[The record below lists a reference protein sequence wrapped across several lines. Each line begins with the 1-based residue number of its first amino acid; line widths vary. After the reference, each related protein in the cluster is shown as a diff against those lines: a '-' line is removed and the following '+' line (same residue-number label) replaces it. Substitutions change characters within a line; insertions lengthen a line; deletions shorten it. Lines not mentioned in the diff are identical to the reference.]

1 MLFPRQISLNKYH
14 FEVEVDYVPSSTAEL
29 QALTRIKNTLA
40 GVDLGDFYP
49 ASKGVM
55 SNINWYL
62 KNKRLRDTKNGE
74 GRHVAFGK
82 VIFKDSKNAS
92 LCCKVVILPEQ
103 TKRGRI
109 SGNHAPNEVLF
120 YSPAPPSGENL
131 PPSPASMMVNVP
143 LGAITL
149 HSILT
154 TVSTRLN
161 SPFATYC
168 YVDGIDIYRPT
179 LLDGQSLVEG
189 ECCHKCR
196 RFDKINQEDGSEKGK
211 CSRDPSHYTCK
222 TCFPKNTPH
231 GECPVCADVCGCN
244 NCAEF
249 KWTRYESL
257 FGTQLGTGVNKVDGT
272 MFDTYFEQISIEAKA
287 TGVPVSEELVE
298 KKKLKDDNDKEWR
311 KKMRKKKTVA
321 FNALLKRGDRIKVWW
336 QEDEKY
342 YFGKVVRES
351 R

>member
-1 MLFPRQISLNKYH
+1 
-14 FEVEVDYVPSSTAEL
+14 
-29 QALTRIKNTLA
+29 
-40 GVDLGDFYP
+40 VDLGDFYP

-55 SNINWYL
+55 SNINWYR

-287 TGVPVSEELVE
+287 TGVPISEELVE